1 MFDIV
6 GLGCVAVD
14 DFLYTEKT
22 AVVGGKTRVTGR
34 RRQIGGLTALALQAA
49 ARLGVTCS
57 FEGLMGSRAEWT
69 FVDDELT
76 ALGVTTS
83 FAPRRDDV
91 HPVLSTIAVAPSGER
106 TIFFDDSSPAG
117 PDDDP
122 DLSRIGECAVLFLD
136 GHGVPGAI
144 VAAEFARS
152 RGIPIVADCETIQ
165 HPRSHELLDLVD
177 HLILPA
183 AFAMAVTGAS
193 SPSGAAE
200 RLGHP
205 ERTLAAVTDGADG
218 VFHSIAGDRA
228 RHMPAFPV
236 EAIDTT
242 GCGDVFHG
250 AYASA
255 IARDVA
261 PLDSLRFASAAAAVL
276 SSRRGGPER
285 LPSREEVDALLATP
299 PLPLQ
304 TIQGT

>member
-1 MFDIV
+1 MIDIV

-14 DFLYTEKT
+14 DFLYTESP
-22 AVVGGKTRVTGR
+22 AVAGEKARVIGR

-49 ARLGVTCS
+49 ARLGSTCS
-57 FEGLMGSRAEWT
+57 FEGLLGSHDEWA
-69 FVDDELT
+69 FVDEEL
-76 ALGVTTS
+76 AELGVTTS
-83 FAPRRDDV
+83 FAPRREDV

-117 PDDDP
+117 PDDTP
-122 DLSRIGECAVLFLD
+122 DLSRVGECAVLLLD

-144 VAAEFARS
+144 VAAEFARN

-165 HPRSHELLDLVD
+165 HPRSRELLDLVD

-183 AFAMAVTGAS
+183 AFAMAVTGTS
-193 SPSGAAE
+193 SPSDAAE
-200 RLGHP
+200 GLGGP
-205 ERTLAAVTDGADG
+205 ERTLAAVTDGANG
-218 VFHSIAGDRA
+218 LFHSAGGDPA

-255 IARDVA
+255 IARGVA

-276 SSRRGGPER
+276 STRRGGPER
-285 LPSREEVDALLATP
+285 LPNREEVDELLATA
-299 PLPLQ
+299 PLPL
-304 TIQGT
+304 